1 MLASSLPY
9 QSLPLIM
16 SRETLISTVEER
28 RPQRVSYLGSSSSS
42 ILLLPWARRSIQPIC
57 FNFLIYNNAA
67 IVKIKYSSTC
77 EILSEVPSL

>member
-9 QSLPLIM
+9 QSLSLMM

-28 RPQRVSYLGSSSSS
+28 RPQVNYLGSSSSS
-42 ILLLPWARRSIQPIC
+42 ILSLPWARRSIPPIC

-67 IVKIKYSSTC
+67 TVKIKYSSTC
-77 EILSEVPSL
+77 EILSEVPRI